1 MTRPKRTRWPAAA
14 ALALAA
20 VPLVF
25 SACGSSSPGT
35 ATAGSGRPHTNAQ
48 LAILEPT
55 PNAVTGPDVTIV
67 LSLVGAHIVPS
78 TSPDVRPDEGHIH
91 LYVDSKLV
99 SMYYKLTEAI
109 TGLRPGLHSVR
120 AEFVGSD
127 HLPFANRVVASVVFT
142 VRG

>member
-1 MTRPKRTRWPAAA
+1 MTRPGTRGWRLAGV
-14 ALALAA
+14 LALAA
-20 VPLVF
+20 VPLVAG
-25 SACGSSSPGT
+25 ACGSSPPGP
-35 ATAGSGRPHTNAQ
+35 ATTGSARPHTNAQ
-48 LAILEPT
+48 LAILQPT
-55 PNAVTGPDVTIV
+55 PNAVTGPNVMIQ

-78 TSPDVRPDEGHIH
+78 TSPNVRPDEGHIH

-109 TGLRPGLHSVR
+109 TGLKPGLHSVR

-142 VRG
+142 VQG